1 MSPPLANSAVF
12 TKGERVMRG
21 LVAAALA
28 VVVVTPAVEAQP
40 IDLER
45 ALARPI
51 SPGAVAL
58 LVEHAHEPRA
68 RQRLIEA
75 LADERAGVRA
85 AAARVVDASGMAQL
99 VPDVTAALAK
109 ESDADAAIEM
119 LRAVANLGDATGD
132 SVLIE
137 ASRRLGLGNVA
148 GPALAAGRGAPAL
161 DELDSF
167 RVGKDPSFPL
177 KDVLR
182 LASRGNRDVLEPLV
196 AKAFREEDVELWA
209 AYLELARDTE
219 ARVSDG
225 DLLFGLSSDTFRVET
240 LWHLLLADV
249 ETPEV
254 EPRVNELIGERNKAT
269 DVEDQFLRELMAR
282 KRGDKPRESREW
294 IARRSSNEGTK
305 LSGIRELPPKPVLA
319 LLTKDERRALS
330 AQMTGDP
337 EFLDEERKR
346 AEKAASLG
354 VPVAP
359 RATTRATGTLR
370 AVAGFPPGFA
380 ADLLEVTDCHP
391 RSMVGIANASVRFS
405 LDGRPEQATFAP
417 ASTAAP
423 GAPADCLEAS
433 RALILNSLLEPRYLS
448 NIANRDRLLVLL
460 EPEFLSCL
468 AESTPRLYLPSGT
481 PGKKHKTEPPTK
493 TGDVAPVYPESA
505 KRERIQ
511 GMVIL
516 TAVITESGCVQGLS
530 VLKSPDDRLSVVAIV
545 AVSRWRYRP
554 ARIDG
559 TPVPIVMTVSVN
571 FDLK

>member
-1 MSPPLANSAVF
+1 
-12 TKGERVMRG
+12 MRG

-28 VVVVTPAVEAQP
+28 VVVVAPAVEAQP

-45 ALARPI
+45 ALALPI

-58 LVEHAHEPRA
+58 LVEGAHEPRA
-68 RQRLIEA
+68 RQRLVEA
-75 LADERAGVRA
+75 LADERAEVRA
-85 AAARVVDASGMAQL
+85 AAARVVDASGTAQL
-99 VPDVTAALAK
+99 VPDVTASLAK
-109 ESDADAAIEM
+109 ESDPDAAIEM
-119 LRAVANLGDATGD
+119 LRAIANLGDVTGD

-161 DELDSF
+161 EELDSF
-167 RVGKDPSFPL
+167 RAGKGPSFPL

-182 LASRGNRDVLEPLV
+182 LASRGNRDVLAPLV
-196 AKAFREEDVELWA
+196 AKAFREGDVDLWA

-240 LWHLLLADV
+240 LWHILLSDV
-249 ETPEV
+249 QAPGV
-254 EPRVNELIGERNKAT
+254 EARANELVAERETAT
-269 DVEDQFLRELMAR
+269 DVEDQFLRELLAR

-294 IARRSSNEGTK
+294 IARRSSNQGTK

-359 RATTRATGTLR
+359 RATTGATGTLR
-370 AVAGFPPGFA
+370 AVARFPPGFA

-391 RSMVGIANASVRFS
+391 RCPGRNRERERSILPFRPTGASHVRTGIHGGTTRTGRMPGGISCVDPQRFPRA
-405 LDGRPEQATFAP
+405 GRTIEHR
-417 ASTAAP
+417 
-423 GAPADCLEAS
+423 AS
-433 RALILNSLLEPRYLS
+433 RPAPRPAGAGL
-448 NIANRDRLLVLL
+448 
-460 EPEFLSCL
+460 PFLS
-468 AESTPRLYLPSGT
+468 RGT
-481 PGKKHKTEPPTK
+481 
-493 TGDVAPVYPESA
+493 
-505 KRERIQ
+505 
-511 GMVIL
+511 
-516 TAVITESGCVQGLS
+516 GLS
-530 VLKSPDDRLSVVAIV
+530 SVVALWRAWKRAGDRVTEENRGCRTHGIPNPRNGSGFRVWSSWTLSSPGRV
-545 AVSRWRYRP
+545 AFR
-554 ARIDG
+554 G
-559 TPVPIVMTVSVN
+559 
-571 FDLK
+571 